1 MNYHEVLQKATAARQ
16 LSQTAYANIAEWL
29 HNPKY
34 KEYQAEIQQLTK
46 DGEWQKLEDCFFK
59 VVPFGTGGRR
69 GTVGVGSNR
78 INKVTLGES
87 AQGMATY
94 VAQANADAK
103 TQGVVIAYDT
113 RLTSVEFA
121 QYIAGVFAANKF
133 NVYFFDGF
141 RPTPEL
147 SFAVR
152 HLKAAAGVVISASHN
167 PSSDNGFKAYWSD
180 GGQIVP
186 PHDEGIMSEVAKVK
200 VIQTMDFNDG
210 VAQNL
215 IKLIGKEVD
224 DAYTD
229 AIMQESLVTSRS
241 ATIAYSPLH
250 GTGSV
255 SIWPVLQ
262 KAGFKNLTLVEEQA
276 TPDGHFPTIKNNIPN
291 PEVRDAS
298 ELVTQLAQ
306 QQEADIGII
315 TDPDADRLGVVAR
328 DDHGEYEF
336 LTGNQIAALLGY
348 FVLDQLKTQAKLS
361 PQHFVAKTIV
371 TTDFLTAM
379 AQNFN
384 VKIYDQLLIGFKY
397 IAELIKLHEGHEQ
410 FVFGGEESHG
420 ILKGT
425 YTRDKDAAV
434 AALLMAELASWL
446 KDQGKT
452 IPWQLDQLYRRYGMY
467 WETLQTIMYPG
478 AAGNETMLSIM
489 KSLRL
494 TPPAQVGDTPVVSM
508 IDRLTAEGT
517 KGDVIILNLSADKQT
532 RVTIRPS
539 GTEPKLK
546 IYTQVYFPIAADIS
560 DEDLQQAKEKAA
572 AYATVL
578 SKNVATLVTK

>member
-1 MNYHEVLQKATAARQ
+1 MNYHESLRLALETKKISKTAHENITEW
-16 LSQTAYANIAEWL
+16 LSQE
-29 HNPKY
+29 KY
-34 KEYQAEIQQLTK
+34 HDYQTEIETLITTEK
-46 DGEWQKLEDCFFK
+46 WQHLEDCFFK

-94 VAQANADAK
+94 VAQANTDAK

-113 RLTSVEFA
+113 RLTSIDFA
-121 QYIAGVFAANKF
+121 HYVAGVFAANGFTVYYF
-133 NVYFFDGF
+133 NSF

-152 HLKAAAGVVISASHN
+152 HLKAATGVVISASHN

-186 PHDEGIMSEVAKVK
+186 PHDEGIMSEVANVK
-200 VIQTMDFNDG
+200 VIKTMDFDEG
-210 VAQNL
+210 VKQKV
-215 IKLIGKEVD
+215 ITVIGKDID

-229 AIMQESLVTSRS
+229 AIVQESLMPSRS
-241 ATIAYSPLH
+241 AAIVYSPLH
-250 GTGSV
+250 GTGTA

-276 TPDGHFPTIKNNIPN
+276 SPDGHFPNIKNNIPN
-291 PEVRDAS
+291 PEVREAS
-298 ELVTQLAQ
+298 HLVTERAQ
-306 QQEADIGII
+306 QLKADIGIT

-328 DDHGEYEF
+328 NDRGEYEF

-348 FVLDQLKTQAKLS
+348 FVLNQLKTQGKLS
-361 PQHFVAKTIV
+361 PQHFIAKTIV
-371 TTDFLTAM
+371 TTDFLTSM
-379 AQNFN
+379 ARDFG

-397 IAELIKLHEGHEQ
+397 IAELIKLHEGKEH
-410 FVFGGEESHG
+410 FIFGGEESHG

-446 KDQGKT
+446 KDQNKT
-452 IPWQLDQLYRRYGMY
+452 IPWQLDQLYRRYGIY
-467 WETLQTIMYPG
+467 SETLQTIMYPG

-494 TPPAQVGDTPVVSM
+494 TPPTEISETPVVS
-508 IDRLTAEGT
+508 ITDRLTTEGT

-546 IYTQVYFPIAADIS
+546 IYTQVYFPIAAAIS
-560 DEDLQQAKEKAA
+560 DEDLQQAKKKAA
-572 AYATVL
+572 AYAAAL
-578 SKNVATLVTK
+578 SKNVATRVTK